1 MPSKIRQLG
10 DFAKQADDILVR
22 IDNVDSSAILT
33 IARGAG
39 FDSSSLLAA
48 VDSDYLSTRQNFSF
62 GLLSVGSNTLSS
74 LGITNAKTSTQ
85 QDSDITATVNTLKDG
100 APTELDDLNKIAEA
114 INDDADF
121 FNTVKKYTLQ
131 NAPKSIIQG
140 HSYGFLHGGQDLSSI
155 PGSSTNRIDRFPFAS
170 DANTSNIGTFGFKTG
185 YAGSFVDPSGN
196 YFVAGGITAPTSI
209 SGSPP
214 TGFHS
219 TIYRKNS
226 GDVGDLSA
234 AKAYVSSSQSSTHGY
249 ISGGDVS
256 PPGYGIRT
264 IEKVQM
270 ATPFVVATVGDLSE
284 QKYYGAG
291 CSSSHCGY
299 ETGGV
304 NPQATPPNPT
314 SLNAIERFPFAADTY
329 SSDIADLTGGRHGHA
344 GNSSDTHGY
353 MSGGSLGPDHP
364 SGSTPWA
371 SNTSRE
377 KFAFANNNNAADV
390 GDLANAFNRR
400 ATGVNSDVSGY
411 TAGASVLPTGT
422 NISTDHVQ
430 KFPFAS
436 DADTSTNV
444 SNMSL
449 RRKGMTGWQT

>member
-1 MPSKIRQLG
+1 MPSKVRQLG
-10 DFAKQADDILVR
+10 DFAKQADDILLR
-22 IDNVDSSAILT
+22 IDNIDSSAIST
-33 IARGAG
+33 IAQGTG
-39 FDSSSLLAA
+39 FDSSSLLAL
-48 VDSDYLSTRQNFSF
+48 VDSSYISTRQSF
-62 GLLSVGSNTLSS
+62 TFGVLTNKPTTLSGY
-74 LGITNAKTSTQ
+74 GITDAKTSTE
-85 QDSDITATVNTLKDG
+85 QDSDITASVNTLKDG
-100 APTELDDLNKIAEA
+100 APTELNDLNKIAAA

-131 NAPKSIIQG
+131 YAPKSVIQG
-140 HSYGFLHGGQDLSSI
+140 HTSGFLHGGQDLSSI
-155 PGSSTNRIDRFPFAS
+155 SGSSTNRIDSFPFAS
-170 DANTSNIGTFGFKTG
+170 DANTTNEGTFGFKTG

-196 YFVAGGITAPTSI
+196 YFVAGGETNPTSI

-226 GDVGDLSA
+226 GDVGDLST

-249 ISGGDVS
+249 ISGGAT
-256 PPGYGIRT
+256 PPSNAIRT

-270 ATPFVVATVGDLSE
+270 TTPFVVSTVGDLSE

-299 ETGGV
+299 ETGGI
-304 NPQATPPNPT
+304 NPGATPPPSN
-314 SLNAIERFPFAADTY
+314 LNTIERFPFAVDTY
-329 SSDIADLTGGRHGHA
+329 SSDIADLTGGRYGHA

-353 MSGGSLGPDHP
+353 MSGGSIGPDHP
-364 SGSTPWA
+364 SGNTPWS

-390 GDLANAFNRR
+390 GDLASAFDRR

-411 TAGASVLPTGT
+411 TAGSTGT
-422 NISTDHVQ
+422 NVSTDHVQ
-430 KFPFAS
+430 KFRFAS
-436 DADTSTNV
+436 DTDTSTNV
-444 SNMSL
+444 GNMSL